1 MNLSLIWYK
10 VQLLERIFRQIRLCD
25 LYTIGYFQSVPII
38 SNYVGL
44 RTKMASGAP
53 KFIRGARSIIGRS
66 KKCFNAKQSCSL
78 QKHLRV
84 TTRCFSTTSP
94 DLQIYKSNAP
104 DIELKDESV
113 AEYLFPRYE
122 SFGDKVAL
130 ELVLTEVMRDT
141 VICKSSQ
148 VLTEVM
154 RCAVICKSPQ
164 VLTEVMRC
172 AVICKSSEVLTE
184 VMRCA
189 VICKSSEV
197 DFPTGQ
203 QYTYSQLKDY
213 SVKVASALTKM
224 GYKKGDILAIYSTN
238 NPEFVILMHAAASIG
253 VILTTANPAYFPG
266 NSQFLMFTSFHSF
279 SRKMSSFSCL
289 QWMTKLHV
297 AVHTARV
304 CTELHVAVHT
314 ARVCTELH
322 VAVHTARDIITIG
335 NVDGYRS
342 FSSLMEDDGK
352 AFPENVDINSAED
365 LYVLPYS
372 SGTTGLPKGV
382 MLTHN
387 NIIANLKQYSLG
399 ILPFFHI
406 YGMCPVML
414 GVLKDGGKLVTQL
427 HIVPP
432 IVVFMAKHP
441 VVSKF
446 DLSSLKRVVSG
457 AAPLGEAITHE
468 FMDRLKAPV
477 TQGYGLTELSPIVN
491 PETDEMV
498 GVGEVGE
505 ICIKG
510 PQVMKGYLH
519 NEKATEEMIRDGW
532 LHTGDIGSVDE
543 KETFRITDRLKELV
557 KYKGYQVPPAEL
569 EDLLL
574 KHPAVAD
581 AAVIGLPDEEAGE
594 LPRAYVVCKPDQKV
608 EASDILHFVE
618 NNVAPYKKL
627 RGGVEFVKEIPK
639 SPSGKILRR
648 ILKESLHQA
657 TRIVVIKNVKLL
669 YLAVT

>member
-1 MNLSLIWYK
+1 MCCHW
-10 VQLLERIFRQIRLCD
+10 QPPTRQILAA
-25 LYTIGYFQSVPII
+25 IFSQSLNNESELARHLEHSRAKAII
-38 SNYVGL
+38 TL
-44 RTKMASGAP
+44 AP
-53 KFIRGARSIIGRS
+53 LLNNVKEAM
-66 KKCFNAKQSCSL
+66 
-78 QKHLRV
+78 
-84 TTRCFSTTSP
+84 
-94 DLQIYKSNAP
+94 
-104 DIELKDESV
+104 E
-113 AEYLFPRYE
+113 
-122 SFGDKVAL
+122 GD
-130 ELVLTEVMRDT
+130 D
-141 VICKSSQ
+141 
-148 VLTEVM
+148 
-154 RCAVICKSPQ
+154 
-164 VLTEVMRC
+164 
-172 AVICKSSEVLTE
+172 
-184 VMRCA
+184 
-189 VICKSSEV
+189 
-197 DFPTGQ
+197 
-203 QYTYSQLKDY
+203 
-213 SVKVASALTKM
+213 
-224 GYKKGDILAIYSTN
+224 
-238 NPEFVILMHAAASIG
+238 
-253 VILTTANPAYFPG
+253 
-266 NSQFLMFTSFHSF
+266 
-279 SRKMSSFSCL
+279 
-289 QWMTKLHV
+289 
-297 AVHTARV
+297 
-304 CTELHVAVHT
+304 ELHIK
-314 ARVCTELH
+314 
-322 VAVHTARDIITIG
+322 DIITIG

-387 NIIANLKQYSLG
+387 NIIANLKQYSL
-399 ILPFFHI
+399 
-406 YGMCPVML
+406 
-414 GVLKDGGKLVTQL
+414 
-427 HIVPP
+427 
-432 IVVFMAKHP
+432 
-441 VVSKF
+441 
-446 DLSSLKRVVSG
+446 KRVVSG

-468 FMDRLKAPV
+468 FMDRLKA
-477 TQGYGLTELSPIVN
+477 PIVN

-618 NNVAPYKKL
+618 IAPYKKL

-657 TRIVVIKNVKLL
+657 TRLVVIKNVKL
-669 YLAVT
+669 